1 MDKGSAISY
10 DLIHVCKK
18 RDLGATIE
26 KRSWAGIRQEIR
38 RKAREE
44 IRAIESGRYGQEP
57 LSPADINIIL
67 IGKCL
72 ELYSRHYGAVID
84 HEGNEVTLHNA
95 LIEIRSMVDQLVQK
109 EQPLPAELEDIDAE
123 SRVYLL
129 TLCQRKEVK
138 SDDVHKATRGILEPE
153 DLMETGLMIKG
164 RAKGGRTYE
173 VKQPAERFNDL
184 LDVFG
189 EATAP
194 AQPTLFGDTPEPK
207 TKRRTLFIDKVH
219 LLMGLADAGENITP
233 WLARFRGDTPR
244 LRAACD
250 YLAKRNP
257 GFEPTLKKIMNLIDP
272 LPLFKG

>member
-1 MDKGSAISY
+1 
-10 DLIHVCKK
+10 
-18 RDLGATIE
+18 
-26 KRSWAGIRQEIR
+26 
-38 RKAREE
+38 
-44 IRAIESGRYGQEP
+44 
-57 LSPADINIIL
+57 
-67 IGKCL
+67 
-72 ELYSRHYGAVID
+72 
-84 HEGNEVTLHNA
+84 
-95 LIEIRSMVDQLVQK
+95 
-109 EQPLPAELEDIDAE
+109 
-123 SRVYLL
+123 
-129 TLCQRKEVK
+129 
-138 SDDVHKATRGILEPE
+138 
-153 DLMETGLMIKG
+153 MIKG

-189 EATAP
+189 QAAAP

-250 YLAKRNP
+250 FLSKRNTA
-257 GFEPTLKKIMNLIDP
+257 FEPTLRKIMNLIDP